1 MGEMELQFGSIP
13 TGKERI
19 LLVNDDE
26 NLVISVRNMLQ
37 RFGYE
42 VTGFTDAREAL
53 KVFSEKP
60 SEFDLV
66 ITDHMMPH
74 GGGEKMAEEMLRI
87 RSGIPI
93 VLCTGNIDSVPDEKL
108 KERGLRGVIV
118 KPFTLRECAEFVRRV
133 LDKNEPGEK

>member
-1 MGEMELQFGSIP
+1 VGEMELQFGSIP

-53 KVFSEKP
+53 KVF
-60 SEFDLV
+60 
-66 ITDHMMPH
+66 
-74 GGGEKMAEEMLRI
+74 LRNLLNSI
-87 RSGIPI
+87 S
-93 VLCTGNIDSVPDEKL
+93 
-108 KERGLRGVIV
+108 
-118 KPFTLRECAEFVRRV
+118 
-133 LDKNEPGEK
+133 